1 MLKPRKRISTWMIAL
16 GAVMAVVGLSVPLF
30 AQATGTAA
38 ATAVVTAAT
47 STTPAPAPTPA
58 PLPDSGSIAW
68 ILTSAVLVCFMIP
81 GLAMFYGGMVRAK
94 NVLNTYLACIAPIG
108 VIGLLWLAFGYA
120 IAFPVVQPQKDA
132 QGNVLMNDKGKP
144 DIRPSYFAFDSNL
157 MFLKSFG
164 TMGVDEAGKSTGAAA
179 VSPEGVPSYGGH
191 LTSGDTWD
199 AVSTRVP
206 ELAFFAFQGMFAI
219 ITPALIYGAIA
230 ERVRFGPYLL
240 FIVLW
245 SLLVYCPVA
254 HWVWNPAG
262 WLFQKGVMDFA
273 GGTVVH
279 VLAGVSGL
287 ALCLIVGKRKG
298 YDGKTPIAPHSVGLT
313 LLGAAFLMVGWFGF
327 NAGSAIAV
335 PGAELPVAGY
345 RAVLAFVTTFV
356 AAAAAG
362 TIWMIAEWIMTK
374 KPTALGFASG
384 LVAGLVAI
392 TPCAGHVSPQS
403 AMIIG
408 LLGGIVCFFGCRLKY
423 ILGFDDSLDAFGVH
437 GIGGFLGALLVGIF
451 AFAPSS
457 GNLTNQF
464 IGAATAAIYAFAIS
478 FIIGFII
485 HKTIG
490 FRVKPEVEDEGID
503 INVHGEEGY
512 KFTG

>member
-1 MLKPRKRISTWMIAL
+1 MLKPRKRISTSMIAL
-16 GAVMAVVGLSVPLF
+16 GALVAVIGLSVPLF
-30 AQATGTAA
+30 AQATDTAP
-38 ATAVVTAAT
+38 VVTAAT
-47 STTPAPAPTPA
+47 ATAPAAA
-58 PLPDSGSIAW
+58 PKPDTGSVAW
-68 ILTSAVLVCFMIP
+68 ILTSALLVCFMIP

-94 NVLNTYLACIAPIG
+94 NVLNTMLACIAPIG
-108 VIGLLWLAFGYA
+108 LIGVLWLAVGYA
-120 IAFPVVQPQKDA
+120 TAFCVVPAEAGKDA
-132 QGNVLMNDKGKP
+132 P
-144 DIRPSYFAFDSNL
+144 APSFFHFDSNL
-157 MFLKSFG
+157 IFLKG
-164 TMGVDEAGKSTGAAA
+164 TGMIGTAENYGAQ
-179 VSPEGVPSYGGH
+179 
-191 LTSGDTWD
+191 LTSGDTVG
-199 AVSTRVP
+199 AAPTGVP

-219 ITPALIYGAIA
+219 ITPAMIFGAVA
-230 ERVRFGPYLL
+230 ERVRFGPLML
-240 FIVLW
+240 FYAIW
-245 SLLVYCPVA
+245 ALVVYNPVA

-287 ALCLIVGKRKG
+287 ALCLVVGKRRG
-298 YDGKTPIAPHSVGLT
+298 YDGKTPIAPHSVGMT

-327 NAGSAIAV
+327 NAGSAIGI
-335 PGAELPVAGY
+335 PGAELPVAGQV
-345 RAVLAFVTTFV
+345 AVLAFVTTFV
-356 AAAAAG
+356 AAATAG
-362 TIWMIAEWIMTK
+362 LAWMCMEWVITK

-392 TPCAGHVSPQS
+392 TPCAGHVTPAS
-403 AMIIG
+403 ACLIG
-408 LLGGIVCFFGCRLKY
+408 ALGGIVCFFGCRIKY
-423 ILGFDDSLDAFGVH
+423 LLGFDDSLDAFGVH

-451 AFAPSS
+451 AIRPAP
-457 GNLTNQF
+457 GGGEQF
-464 IGAATAAIYAFAIS
+464 MKQLIGASSAAVYCFVLT